1 MKRIPQPVSDP
12 DNPLHYNKSGDVT
25 PTQYPINGKPR
36 EPDNFQPRTNIRK
49 QWDDGQL
56 PIKEEI
62 QSFCQE
68 FGVEPELVKLYI
80 LHLQDLRTQADIRER
95 GREEQKKQQR
105 KAKSVHDYD
114 WHQLVDSEHLYRTG
128 SCNLNQTCLFFP

>member
-12 DNPLHYNKSGDVT
+12 DNPLHYKSGDVT

-36 EPDNFQPRTNIRK
+36 EPDDFQPRTNITK

-56 PIKEEI
+56 PTKEEI
-62 QSFCQE
+62 QSCCQE
-68 FGVEPELVKLYI
+68 FGVEPELFKLYI
-80 LHLQDLRTQADIRER
+80 LHLQDLRIRADIRER
-95 GREEQKKQQR
+95 KRRAKKKKQR

-114 WHQLVDSEHLYRTG
+114 WHQLVDSGHLRNCVCY
-128 SCNLNQTCLFFP
+128 S